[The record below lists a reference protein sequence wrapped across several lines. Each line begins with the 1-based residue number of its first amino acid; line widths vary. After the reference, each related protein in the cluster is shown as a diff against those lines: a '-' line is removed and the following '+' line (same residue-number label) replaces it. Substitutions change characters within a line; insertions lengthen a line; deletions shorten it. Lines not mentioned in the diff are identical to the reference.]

1 MPSTFCDVLEPA
13 VAAEQVLRL
22 ASDVNVQLLLKL
34 FKPRGASNK
43 PFAVTLL

>member
-22 ASDVNVQLLLKL
+22 ASEVKVQLLLKL
-34 FKPRGASNK
+34 LSPSGASNK